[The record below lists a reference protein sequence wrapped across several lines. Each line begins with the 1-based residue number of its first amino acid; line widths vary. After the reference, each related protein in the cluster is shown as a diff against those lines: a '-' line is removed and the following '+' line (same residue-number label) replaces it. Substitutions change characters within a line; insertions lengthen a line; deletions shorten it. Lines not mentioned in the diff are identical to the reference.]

1 MRFLFGVTR
10 HSAFVRISINTSQG
24 FTYSAHN
31 LLETRQFRPQ
41 LGEFFRLFREVI
53 LVATNPMRQIAEFFV
68 WHFGMALFR
77 PRSGRSSRVLVV
89 PNYHQ
94 IVIQNENY
102 QRRQRNRQSLRV
114 LVRFNRVASV
124 IINRADHSAA
134 ELAGVETVSQ
144 WWIPTGEQSDCRRT
158 SGRRKAFRCSGIGES
173 LDCLL
178 QCSDGRAAPFRSF
191 GSVNRTRSCARTTQH
206 AGQASGAR
214 IVTKRRRRRPP
225 DAQLSAPALR
235 LPTPRATG

>member
-1 MRFLFGVTR
+1 MRFLFRVTR

-68 WHFGMALFR
+68 WHFGMALFG

-144 WWIPTGEQSDCRRT
+144 WWIPTGEQSGLQTHIGTTESVSLRWHRRIARLLAAML
-158 SGRRKAFRCSGIGES
+158 GWPRGAVQIVRFR
-173 LDCLL
+173 
-178 QCSDGRAAPFRSF
+178 
-191 GSVNRTRSCARTTQH
+191 
-206 AGQASGAR
+206 
-214 IVTKRRRRRPP
+214 
-225 DAQLSAPALR
+225 
-235 LPTPRATG
+235 